1 MDGSI
6 SIAKK
11 NDFRAVIILSLFC
24 LAAFSG
30 CTGIDGGGNQL
41 PTRNRT
47 PNRQRPADNAADWDE
62 KPGYDWW
69 Y

>member
-1 MDGSI
+1 MASSI

-11 NDFRAVIILSLFC
+11 SYFRAVIILPLFG

-30 CTGIDGGGNQL
+30 CTSIDGGGNQL

-47 PNRQRPADNAADWDE
+47 PNQQRPGDNAADWDE
-62 KPGYDWW
+62 KPGYEWW